1 MECRLAFRVGQQV
14 VLELLVRR
22 VVHSSWEL
30 IQVTFITWEVT
41 WVTWEVHNKVMWEVL
56 MEILGPGRLTPA
68 QVEVS
73 MVRVHSSEAGPG
85 SL

>member
-1 MECRLAFRVGQQV
+1 MECRLAFRVDQQV

-41 WVTWEVHNKVMWEVL
+41 WVTWEVHKVMWEVL
-56 MEILGPGRLTPA
+56 MAI
-68 QVEVS
+68 
-73 MVRVHSSEAGPG
+73 
-85 SL
+85 